1 MDISDISFKFSRV
14 LESEIGLTVS
24 LIGYLVV
31 FISLIALY
39 LVFKNLQRVVAFRF
53 KKEEKMEVAVAKES
67 RLKMDISGEM
77 NAAIGTAIHL
87 YFNELHDE
95 ENFTLTINRVS
106 KRYTPWN
113 SKIYGIIKDL
123 NRRF

>member
-14 LESEIGLTVS
+14 LESENGLTVS

-31 FISLIALY
+31 FIALITLY
-39 LVFKNLQRVVAFRF
+39 LVFKNLQKVVEFRF
-53 KKEEKMEVAVAKES
+53 KKEEKTEVVAAKEG